1 MKCLKKFMPLILALT
16 LVLSQAT
23 SALACTGVYVGSEVS
38 ANGSTYIGRSE
49 DISDLYSKIF
59 GIAESKNIADGELY
73 KDTYG
78 FVMDYDAIDFD
89 YPKTTYKYTYVKDS
103 PNYGETMKDENGN
116 PVGEAY
122 AEIGQNE
129 KGLAMTAT
137 VSTKYNNSA
146 KAADKLVRTGICE
159 VSMTSLVLAG
169 AETAREGVELL
180 GAIIDKYGAG
190 ECNSIMLCDP
200 NEAWYMEIVSGHQ
213 YAAIKLPKDK
223 VSVQPNLMLL
233 GAIDVT
239 DTENV
244 IVSENLV
251 KLAQDNGFLVTDEN
265 GNINVTKTYG
275 NANLTNNTRYWQGLY
290 YVNGALAET
299 MAQAQDDG
307 EPLELSLLLD
317 PDHKLTT
324 FEILRLLGYRGQ
336 GTPYDTDANGLSTAI
351 GNNKQTECHILETRA
366 NMPTPLAT
374 LQWQAMADA
383 EFSIYLPYYTGLIT
397 DVHEGYNNDTTKGRG
412 EQVTSDEFL
421 AKVKDSINWNFQ
433 IINNLCSS
441 NRATCAENVKAFFE
455 TWQKSII
462 KQQVAIDA
470 EMVKIYAYDKDLAAQ
485 KATELG
491 KDLAQQTL
499 DMTNSVLEE
508 LVAFTKSGS
517 TEKFVPSAMVN
528 NVMPVYSFD
537 NIGGTGLPIYEQTA
551 DENVVLIPLENVTVN
566 ENSVE
571 VPVDVFKEVKD
582 LGKDLIIETPVAEV
596 LLDNATLKAVADK
609 ATGQTIVVEI
619 SKINKSDLSKEQQ
632 NALKDKNVEM
642 IISAEIICKESNKV
656 ISDDFGSGVVT
667 VKLPFEPKAGEKGE
681 DYTVVYIGEDGKLT
695 IVETEYKDGYLVFDA
710 EHFSEYLVAKTFEVS
725 NPVNNDVPETGDT
738 SNLMLYVV
746 LAMIAAGMAIVLKK
760 KAE

>member
-1 MKCLKKFMPLILALT
+1 MPLILALT

-49 DISDLYSKIF
+49 DIKDTYGKIF
-59 GIAESKNIADGELY
+59 GVKEAEVIGDGALY

-78 FVMDYDAIDFD
+78 FVMDYDAIEFD
-89 YPKTTYKYTYVKDS
+89 YPKTTYKYTYVKDT
-103 PNYGETMKDENGN
+103 PKRGETMKDQEGN
-116 PVGEAY
+116 YVGEAY
-122 AEIGQNE
+122 AEVGQNE

-146 KAADKLVRTGICE
+146 KAADKLVGTGICE
-159 VSMTSLVLAG
+159 LSMTSLVLAG

-180 GAIIDKYGAG
+180 GAIVDKYGAG

-213 YAAIKLPKDK
+213 YAAIKLPADK

-244 IVSENLV
+244 IISENLV

-265 GNINVTKTYG
+265 GNIDVTKTYG
-275 NANLTNNTRYWQGLY
+275 NTSSTDKTRYWQGLY

-299 MAQAQDDG
+299 MAQAQANG
-307 EPLELSLLLD
+307 ESLELSLLLD

-336 GTPYDTDANGLSTAI
+336 GTPYDTDDNGLSTAI
-351 GNNKQTECHILETRA
+351 GNNKQTECHFLETRS

-383 EFSIYLPYYTGLIT
+383 EFSIYLPYYTALIT
-397 DVHEGYNNDTTKGRG
+397 EVHQAYDNDELPNTTNGRPSG
-412 EQVTSDEFL
+412 AYIIDDEFL
-421 AKVKDSINWNFQ
+421 AKVEKTINWNFQ
-433 IINNLCSS
+433 LINYYCYN
-441 NRATCAENVKAFFE
+441 NRATCAENVKALFE

-462 KQQVAIDA
+462 EQQVEIDA
-470 EMVKIYAYDKDLAAQ
+470 EMLEIYAYDEELAAE
-485 KATELG
+485 KATALG

-499 DMTNSVLEE
+499 EMTNSVLAE
-508 LVAFTKSGS
+508 LIAHVKSGS
-517 TEKFVPSAMVN
+517 TEKFVPSAMTN
-528 NVMPVYSFD
+528 NVKPVYSFD
-537 NIGGTGLPIYEQTA
+537 NIGGTGLPIYEQTD
-551 DENVVLIPLENVTVN
+551 DENVVIIPLDKVTIN
-566 ENSVE
+566 GTSVE
-571 VPVDVFKEVKD
+571 VAVDVVKEVKE
-582 LGKDLIIETPVAEV
+582 LGKDLTIETPVATV
-596 LLDNATLKAVADK
+596 LLDNTTLKAVADQ
-609 ATGQTIVVEI
+609 AAGETVVVEI
-619 SKINKSDLSKEQQ
+619 NKINKSDLSKEQQ

-642 IISAEIICKESNKV
+642 IISAEIICKASNKV
-656 ISDDFGSGVVT
+656 ISDNFGGGIVT

-681 DYTVVYIGEDGKLT
+681 DYTVVYIGDDGKLT
-695 IVETEYKDGYLVFDA
+695 IVKTEYKDGYLVFDA
-710 EHFSEYLVAKTFEVS
+710 EHFSEYLVAKTSEINS
-725 NPVNNDVPETGDT
+725 PVDNDVPKTGDA
-738 SNLMLYVV
+738 SNLMLYVAI
-746 LAMIAAGMAIVLKK
+746 AMFATGMTIILKK